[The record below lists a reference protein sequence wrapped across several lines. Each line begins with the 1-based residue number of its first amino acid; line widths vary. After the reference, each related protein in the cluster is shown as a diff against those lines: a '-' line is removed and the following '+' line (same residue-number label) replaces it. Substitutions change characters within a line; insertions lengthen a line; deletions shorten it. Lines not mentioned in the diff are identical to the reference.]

1 MLKTKNNVAAAQS
14 ILAIA
19 RAYARMPGA
28 DRARAVALAEQLNRV
43 LSEHKQMDGFVA
55 LAIVM
60 LQQLGVGDVAALTA
74 ARSN

>member
-19 RAYARMPGA
+19 RAYAMMPGA
-28 DRARAVALAEQLNRV
+28 DRARSAELAEKIDRV
-43 LSEHKQMDGFVA
+43 LAEGRQMDGFVA

-60 LQQLGVGDVAALTA
+60 LKQLGVPDAPTLTG